1 MAGASCKNCAHFPWY
16 LFHSD
21 VENDGMFQD
30 CANRIKH
37 AQHNGHNYF
46 FSWEYELTKDLKVID
61 DDDDD
66 DDYDEYD
73 DDDDDCNADQVDWIT
88 GRNICRRHCMDLVSI
103 ETRWVIFVMEV
114 TTIIMILAIVI
125 VTIIVIVIIVN
136 QGGEWVLEA
145 ENDQR
150 AYPLLLDIWKVV
162 IIIIT
167 VNVVAP
173 STVDIIKSIISAVK
187 IGWACN
193 LGFICVK

>member
-1 MAGASCKNCAHFPWY
+1 
-16 LFHSD
+16 
-21 VENDGMFQD
+21 MFQD

-61 DDDDD
+61 DDDVDD

-73 DDDDDCNADQVDWIT
+73 DDDDDCNAAQVDWIT

-136 QGGEWVLEA
+136 QGGE
-145 ENDQR
+145 
-150 AYPLLLDIWKVV
+150 
-162 IIIIT
+162 
-167 VNVVAP
+167 
-173 STVDIIKSIISAVK
+173 
-187 IGWACN
+187 
-193 LGFICVK
+193 